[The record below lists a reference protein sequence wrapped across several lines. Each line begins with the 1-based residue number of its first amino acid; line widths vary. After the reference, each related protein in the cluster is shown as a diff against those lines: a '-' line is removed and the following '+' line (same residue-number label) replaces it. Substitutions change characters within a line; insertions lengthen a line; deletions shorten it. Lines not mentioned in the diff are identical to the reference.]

1 LVLSI
6 EPTEQY
12 PLAAKRFC
20 DATKLFID
28 RTQIKTIM
36 SYANS
41 SVLLGRDRHLT
52 RRFLILA
59 VVIFFASLVLYTSFP
74 VWDGLPFTFL
84 LVVPSIPILAGTLAL
99 VSAYLNDGLLV
110 SALIPVMAV
119 LGLELSLG
127 IWLYFDL
134 VPSYTPT
141 GFGFIPILL
150 ALAFG
155 IGVGVA
161 AIGASTR
168 HFVTDISS

>member
-1 LVLSI
+1 
-6 EPTEQY
+6 
-12 PLAAKRFC
+12 
-20 DATKLFID
+20 
-28 RTQIKTIM
+28 M

-59 VVIFFASLVLYTSFP
+59 AVIFFASLVLYTSFP
-74 VWDGLPFTFL
+74 VWDGLPLTFVV
-84 LVVPSIPILAGTLAL
+84 VVPSIPLIAGTLAL

-127 IWLYFDL
+127 LWLYFNL
-134 VPSYTPT
+134 VPSYTPA

-168 HFVTDISS
+168 RVVTSISS